1 LSGTPPDVVTVEVR
15 DLPMSR
21 ADPPPPADQF
31 GSDAT
36 LDSGDFRISDAV
48 YSAGRIWL
56 GFNEACRPAGDTAT
70 RACVRLVELDT
81 AAGTILQ
88 SFDLAVAG
96 KHVFYPALRVD
107 RHEDLAVIVAYSSE
121 SDYPGLLVTGR
132 VYDDAA
138 GVLQSPR
145 VVALGSG
152 PEDPSSLCSS
162 VCRYGDYFGAALDPS
177 DSTTIWLAGQVG
189 TPSGWSTR
197 VLGATIKAMLS
208 LDYTVQG
215 GDPGTG
221 PPVLTYVL
229 NGTTVQEALT
239 SSPTAYLADPG
250 TAWVVSEVLPA
261 STETERW
268 FTRGRNGIPPEP
280 GFANRSVTETFVY
293 FHQYNVTFSSAI
305 LRGGTPASLRVA
317 VISMGLQVWLPSNED
332 HWVDAGFA
340 YAFENPL
347 EGSSTTERWYA
358 PGSVGGIVNGP
369 GAISVAY
376 YHQYLATFDYR
387 VPAGSAYDAPTI
399 AAIQFGSNGTVAP
412 LTPVWVDVG
421 SAYVYS
427 ASLPGPTETMRFAAG
442 SNAVGTIEAPSTIT
456 VLYRVQY
463 YVAVGATPAGAAP
476 LLSGGGWYDVGAM
489 AILSVAS
496 DVSFAFQ
503 GWSGT
508 GDGSYTGSE
517 ARTSVTVHGPIAEL
531 ARFYPALTVVAGNG
545 GSVSYAYGVVSG
557 AVPSGGSATIYVPP
571 GTTVRLTASPDSW
584 ANAFNGWSGGAGGG
598 ATTTSVSVDGPAVV
612 MAAFGPN
619 PSLIA
624 VLAVLPVAAALLV
637 VLWARRRRRPRSP

>member
-1 LSGTPPDVVTVEVR
+1 
-15 DLPMSR
+15 
-21 ADPPPPADQF
+21 
-31 GSDAT
+31 
-36 LDSGDFRISDAV
+36 
-48 YSAGRIWL
+48 
-56 GFNEACRPAGDTAT
+56 
-70 RACVRLVELDT
+70 
-81 AAGTILQ
+81 
-88 SFDLAVAG
+88 
-96 KHVFYPALRVD
+96 
-107 RHEDLAVIVAYSSE
+107 
-121 SDYPGLLVTGR
+121 
-132 VYDDAA
+132 
-138 GVLQSPR
+138 
-145 VVALGSG
+145 
-152 PEDPSSLCSS
+152 
-162 VCRYGDYFGAALDPS
+162 
-177 DSTTIWLAGQVG
+177 
-189 TPSGWSTR
+189 
-197 VLGATIKAMLS
+197 
-208 LDYTVQG
+208 
-215 GDPGTG
+215 
-221 PPVLTYVL
+221 
-229 NGTTVQEALT
+229 
-239 SSPTAYLADPG
+239 
-250 TAWVVSEVLPA
+250 
-261 STETERW
+261 
-268 FTRGRNGIPPEP
+268 
-280 GFANRSVTETFVY
+280 
-293 FHQYNVTFSSAI
+293 
-305 LRGGTPASLRVA
+305 

-369 GAISVAY
+369 GPISVAY

-517 ARTSVTVHGPIAEL
+517 ARASVTVHGPIAEV
-531 ARFYPALTVVAGNG
+531 ARFYPALTVVAGSG
-545 GSVSYAYGVVSG
+545 GSVSYAYGAVSG
-557 AVPSGGSATIYVPP
+557 TVLSGDSATIFVPP

-584 ANAFNGWSGGAGGG
+584 LNVFNGWSGDAGG
-598 ATTTSVSVDGPAVV
+598 AAQTTSVSVEGPAGVT
-612 MAAFGPN
+612 AAFGPN
-619 PSLIA
+619 PPLV
-624 VLAVLPVAAALLV
+624 VLLAIPPAAAVLLV
-637 VLWARRRRRPRSP
+637 VLWIRRRRKPGSP